1 MDTTNLSIAY
11 RIELIQAKRRLLE
24 AQAQNQ
30 DQAENDDQEISQFEE
45 EENQYQDSAFARS
58 FNRQN

>member
-24 AQAQNQ
+24 AQAQS
-30 DQAENDDQEISQFEE
+30 DEQAENDDQEISQFEE
-45 EENQYQDSAFARS
+45 EENQYQDSAIARS

>member
-30 DQAENDDQEISQFEE
+30 DQAENDNQEISQFEE
-45 EENQYQDSAFARS
+45 EENQYQDSAIARS

>member
-45 EENQYQDSAFARS
+45 EENQYQDSAIARS